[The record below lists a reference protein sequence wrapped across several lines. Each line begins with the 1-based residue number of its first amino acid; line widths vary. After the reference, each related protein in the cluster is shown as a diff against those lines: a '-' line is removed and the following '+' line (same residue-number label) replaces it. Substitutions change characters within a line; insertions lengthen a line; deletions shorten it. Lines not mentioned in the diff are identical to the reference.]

1 MSIPEGFTLPQ
12 PASYLSV
19 SEETVRRNIGAKRLK
34 SLRMGTRWFIPR
46 DVLLISA
53 NTCDS
58 KTGQLRQ
65 MRSVLG
71 PCVAVQLW
79 VLQWRIGNANAR

>member
-19 SEETVRRNIGAKRLK
+19 SEETVRRNIGAERLK
-34 SLRMGTRWFIPR
+34 ALHRVIRWFKPR

-65 MRSVLG
+65 MR
-71 PCVAVQLW
+71 
-79 VLQWRIGNANAR
+79 